1 MIIFPPYLLSPHL
14 LFPTLSFPPNL
25 CHYFSK
31 EKHVHTH
38 AHWYTHT
45 HTKIRKR
52 SNNGH
57 NKDSN
62 LYFLTASAWIG
73 GLLWS
78 VENIHNITS
87 FKITDFH
94 SNSYQFQIASWLTL
108 DFVLTSILPV
118 KILSILSLVRS
129 VHAVTVSLCSYVHP
143 SYGAWKALCL
153 GVIYVSGSSNI
164 LLIHGPLN
172 CEVKGVMKI
181 FTIQMSVPKSL
192 TL

>member
-1 MIIFPPYLLSPHL
+1 M
-14 LFPTLSFPPNL
+14 
-25 CHYFSK
+25 
-31 EKHVHTH
+31 
-38 AHWYTHT
+38 
-45 HTKIRKR
+45 
-52 SNNGH
+52 
-57 NKDSN
+57 
-62 LYFLTASAWIG
+62 G

-78 VENIHNITS
+78 VENIQNITS
-87 FKITDFH
+87 FKITDFP
-94 SNSYQFQIASWLTL
+94 SNSYQFQIVSWLTL

-143 SYGAWKALCL
+143 SYGVWKALCL

-181 FTIQMSVPKSL
+181 FTIQMSVPKSF
-192 TL
+192 TLWKCTVVCLLVNYHLLKKSFFKKGWVIQLSVSITACH